1 MKLQFLACAGALAA
15 ALAGAACGP
24 KSIYG
29 LSSDDNNP
37 AQLEKAL
44 AMRSVDQRPGPVN
57 ALGKPMLFAVSG
69 GAQRK
74 LIAYDAEAGAP
85 LWTIDAD
92 VQSRVAVGGELL
104 AAREGTQ
111 LVIRNVRDGG
121 VRAKVGLAGE
131 LLGVSTDGERVY
143 VVTVQG
149 GETPRPTWSLIAYGG
164 DGGLRWRN
172 DSPALLGAAVAQGGL
187 VYSPFLTQ
195 WLSILDARTGAQLT
209 RIRGID
215 EQISF
220 VRATSDGAYFGSKT
234 GAFRLDVRAASGTRA
249 GSTYGTVQLPKQLA
263 SADYGRDAF
272 DPVQAGYTAY
282 DRRRILWRAGESEGN
297 QLGWHRELVAVHFFR
312 FVFGLTP
319 AGELRWAYSHP
330 RVELVAS
337 DHAGE
342 VVIAV
347 ARDGAV
353 VALDAASGAQ
363 RASGKIET
371 VEPILGA
378 TFDCDGWTPPPAGEA
393 PSTVAALATIARDRD
408 QRFED
413 VKQYAVE
420 SMAKLQGADVTR
432 DLLAIVVD
440 PRTPPKL
447 KETVAN
453 LLVTR
458 KDPAGLPALID
469 GLSTRADFLTGA
481 QPVGLVEVARA
492 IAALG
497 DVAIEPAEQARA
509 MAAVQAQAFDPVTPP
524 PARLELVRALI
535 AIGHGRQ
542 RDILRAELV
551 TYRAD
556 PGFAGEGD
564 LVTAIVADLVAG
576 TPEDRETVRMVAED
590 PRTAAAVAAIAKAA
604 L

>member
-1 MKLQFLACAGALAA
+1 MKLLVLACAGALAA
-15 ALAGAACGP
+15 AACGP

-37 AQLEKAL
+37 EQLEKTL
-44 AMRSVDQRPGPVN
+44 AMRSTEGKAGPQN

-69 GAQRK
+69 GSQRK

-85 LWTIDAD
+85 AWTVDAD
-92 VQSRVAVGGELL
+92 VQSRVAVGGEVV
-104 AAREGTQ
+104 AAREGARE
-111 LVIRNVRDGG
+111 LVIRNVRDGA
-121 VRAKVGLAGE
+121 VKARAALPGE
-131 LLGVSTDGERVY
+131 LLGVSTDGAQVY
-143 VVTVQG
+143 VVTVQD
-149 GETPRPTWSLIAYGG
+149 GETKTPTWSLIAYGT
-164 DGGLRWRN
+164 DGGQRWRN
-172 DSPALLGAAVAQGGL
+172 DSPAVLGAAVAQGGL

-220 VRATSDGAYFGSKT
+220 VRATSDGAYFGSKA
-234 GAFRLDVRAASGTRA
+234 GAYKLDVRAATGTRA
-249 GSTYGTVQLPKQLA
+249 GSTYGTVTLPLQLTG
-263 SADYGRDAF
+263 ADYGRDAF
-272 DPVQAGYTAY
+272 DAVQAAYTAY
-282 DRRRILWRAGESEGN
+282 DRRRILWRAAPDSDEK
-297 QLGWHRELVAVHFFR
+297 LAFVHDAIAVHWFR

-319 AGELRWAYSHP
+319 AGDLRWAYSHP

-342 VVIAV
+342 VVVAV

-353 VALDAASGAQ
+353 VALDATTGAM
-363 RASGKIET
+363 RATGKIET
-371 VEPILGA
+371 AEPILGA
-378 TFDCDGWTPPPAGEA
+378 TFDCDGWAPPAATEA
-393 PSTVAALATIARDRD
+393 PSTVVALATIARDRD

-413 VKQYAVE
+413 VKQYAVNA
-420 SMAKLQGADVTR
+420 MAKLQGGDVTR

-453 LLVTR
+453 LLITR

-469 GLSTRADFLTGA
+469 GLATRHDFLTGA
-481 QPVGLVEVARA
+481 APVGLIEVARA

-497 DVAIEPAEQARA
+497 DVTIDPAEQARA
-509 MAAVQAQAFDPVTPP
+509 MAALQAQAFDPATAPP
-524 PARLELVRALI
+524 VRLELVKALI
-535 AIGHGRQ
+535 AIGHGRE
-542 RDILRAELV
+542 RDLLRAELL

-556 PGFAGEGD
+556 PGFAAEGD
-564 LVTAIVADLVAG
+564 LVTAIVAALVAG
-576 TPEDRETVRMVAED
+576 TPEDRETVRMIAED
-590 PRTAAAVAAIAKAA
+590 TRTAAAIAAIAKAA